1 MLAAFSALALVAFAS
16 AHVALLAG
24 LAARGWRRCVL
35 AVILPPLAGY
45 WGWTLGMRRRAAVWI
60 GAMAAYAIG
69 VAVGAL

>member
-24 LAARGWRRCVL
+24 LARQGWKRCVVAL
-35 AVILPPLAGY
+35 VLPPLAGY
-45 WGWTLGMRRRAAVWI
+45 WGWTLGMRRRAAIWLC
-60 GAMAAYAIG
+60 AMAVYAIG